1 VNYESA
7 RLSQSQKTEPYANK
21 WIVLMVVSVGIF
33 ISCMDGSMVNIATP
47 SIAVTMGIL
56 PQTAQWVVT
65 AYLLCITATLLLF
78 GRIGD
83 LIGGKPV
90 YSTGFLIFA
99 IGSGLC
105 SQAGNVWLLALCRA
119 FQAIGASMLMSTG
132 MGIVT
137 ASFPPSQRGQA
148 LGTTGTVV
156 ALGTLTGPILGGFI
170 VGTWDWSKIFYL
182 NVFLGVI
189 GFYLAYRYLP
199 NHSLGQTNQLI
210 TDQETGPTSR
220 IQRLISQIIQLRQQL
235 DLVGFGLFAL
245 GIILFLLSLG
255 QGPTW
260 GWQNPLTLIFGIAG
274 LNLLFLF
281 IYREKRV
288 KFPLLDLNLFQN
300 WTFASGISASILAYM
315 VSFFVSFWI
324 PFYLG
329 QVLLLTPQQMGLI
342 MTAIPLTMAV
352 VSPTAGWLSDRIGYQ
367 TLTCLGLIIT
377 TFALINLS
385 LLGPSALIAKVVVG
399 LGVYGLGM
407 SLFNAPNNSSVMGS
421 VPLFKLGIAGGV
433 VATGRNLGMVLGVT
447 LSSAVFAYFS
457 LVYSLSTPTC
467 TTVELSREV
476 YAASIARVFQVAAVI
491 STIAAGISIL
501 RANSKKSD

>member
-1 VNYESA
+1 
-7 RLSQSQKTEPYANK
+7 
-21 WIVLMVVSVGIF
+21 M
-33 ISCMDGSMVNIATP
+33 
-47 SIAVTMGIL
+47 
-56 PQTAQWVVT
+56 
-65 AYLLCITATLLLF
+65 
-78 GRIGD
+78 
-83 LIGGKPV
+83 
-90 YSTGFLIFA
+90 
-99 IGSGLC
+99 
-105 SQAGNVWLLALCRA
+105 
-119 FQAIGASMLMSTG
+119 
-132 MGIVT
+132 
-137 ASFPPSQRGQA
+137 
-148 LGTTGTVV
+148 
-156 ALGTLTGPILGGFI
+156 
-170 VGTWDWSKIFYL
+170 
-182 NVFLGVI
+182 
-189 GFYLAYRYLP
+189 
-199 NHSLGQTNQLI
+199 
-210 TDQETGPTSR
+210 DQETGPTGR
-220 IQRLISQIIQLRQQL
+220 IQRLISQVIQLRHQL
-235 DLVGFGLFAL
+235 DLLGFALFAS

-260 GWQNPLTLIFGIAG
+260 GWQNPLTLISGIAG

-288 KFPLLDLNLFQN
+288 KLPLLDLNLFQN
-300 WTFASGISASILAYM
+300 WTFASGISASVLAYM

-385 LLGPSALIAKVVVG
+385 LLGSSALIAKVVVG
-399 LGVYGLGM
+399 LGIYGLGM

-501 RANSKKSD
+501 RANSKKSN